1 MLREHIP
8 LYINALR
15 TGPNMCGGGG
25 GCVLETQGSPNIKLL
40 GVHNP
45 CAYA

>member
-15 TGPNMCGGGG
+15 TGPNMWGGR